1 MKNKMKWF
9 IATTGIIALA
19 VMFSAIIVRKPVQAQ
34 IGSHRPLGCCDQWTA
49 RGQGIAGG
57 PDTFLVDAEF
67 NLSGGP
73 FSGVFGARS
82 LQIKST
88 ARLLAQSPPSANG
101 AINAI
106 TSHVFEVKG
115 QSDQDGVCESGEDCW
130 VTLDRATLTPTTTP
144 GLMDLS
150 STLAVTDGKGRFAK
164 ACGKVD
170 GGKGEGQINFAAAPP
185 TVRWSFSGGRLCE
198 CP

>member
-1 MKNKMKWF
+1 MKNKMRWF
-9 IATTGIIALA
+9 IATTGVIALT
-19 VMFSAIIVRKPVQAQ
+19 VMFSTAIGRKSVQAQ
-34 IGSHRPLGCCDQWTA
+34 IGLPRPYGCCDQWTA
-49 RGQGIAGG
+49 RGQGIATA
-57 PDTFLVDAEF
+57 PDTFTVDADF

-73 FSGVFGARS
+73 FSGVFGAQS

-88 ARLLAQSPPSANG
+88 AKLLSQNSPTANG
-101 AINAI
+101 TINAI

-115 QSDQDGVCESGEDCW
+115 QSDQDGVCEPGEDCW

-144 GLMDLS
+144 GQMDLS

-170 GGKGEGQINFAAAPP
+170 GQKGEGQINFAATPP